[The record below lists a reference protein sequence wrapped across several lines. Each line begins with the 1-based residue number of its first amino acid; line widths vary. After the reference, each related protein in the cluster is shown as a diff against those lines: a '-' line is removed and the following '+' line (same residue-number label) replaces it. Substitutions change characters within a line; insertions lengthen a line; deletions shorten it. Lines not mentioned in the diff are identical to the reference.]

1 MTNSTPSMR
10 IAENP
15 SSGACIR
22 HRDSHQG
29 IKPAIVPGAIN
40 KKQTVPKMAYARII
54 NFTKG
59 ILPIGEQIGGGL
71 MPGP

>member
-1 MTNSTPSMR
+1 MINSTPSTG

-15 SSGACIR
+15 SSVACIR

-29 IKPAIVPGAIN
+29 TKPAIVPGATN

-59 ILPIGEQIGGGL
+59 SLSIAEQIGGGL